1 MDLPIGFY
9 PFSFE
14 FLETLDPSTRRK
26 YLSGLEKL
34 WLQFFDIH
42 TQHLSDYEKENYNFK
57 QALHLRF
64 LTQLTEFYN
73 KQLPSLENKTELFP
87 FVERLFS
94 TIFFFLLILFVRT
107 FEREPDASFDEP
119 NTRSF
124 VAFNALISATTEN
137 ESVGNGRNRRATRRR
152 PSVISGYGTQRE
164 SLEVTDTSPEYS
176 TSPPRKKRKL
186 QYTEEKRL
194 ILF

>member
-34 WLQFFDIH
+34 WLKFFDIH

-73 KQLPSLENKTELFP
+73 KKLPSPVNKTELFP
-87 FVERLFS
+87 YEVNFPFKKKIFLCNFFVYLELMNENLIQILMKEILTLLLPLMLLFQQ
-94 TIFFFLLILFVRT
+94 
-107 FEREPDASFDEP
+107 PQKM
-119 NTRSF
+119 N
-124 VAFNALISATTEN
+124 
-137 ESVGNGRNRRATRRR
+137 
-152 PSVISGYGTQRE
+152 
-164 SLEVTDTSPEYS
+164 
-176 TSPPRKKRKL
+176 L
-186 QYTEEKRL
+186 Q
-194 ILF
+194 